1 MRVVT
6 RPDFDGIVC
15 AVLLYEVENVD
26 ESVKWIEPNEI
37 DKGMVQISKNDIIAN
52 LPYDTRCGLWF
63 DHHYSNRLNR
73 ACNGLYRIAPS
84 AAGLIFEYYKGKFQR
99 DYIKLVRETDK
110 IDSANL
116 NLDEIL
122 HPEKYPYIMLSMTI
136 SNSGIS
142 DESYWNRV
150 VDLLRKY
157 DIKKVLKD
165 REVKR
170 RYEDTLK
177 RNKIYKKFLK
187 QNTEQIKH
195 VSITDFRSLDKIPT
209 GNRFLVFTLFP
220 ESFVNLKIRFD
231 DKNKKRVIVSIGSNI
246 LNQNCRVNLGELA
259 SKFGGGGHVGAGS
272 CSFDVS
278 EADINIE
285 KITDILLNNK
295 KIIEEQNGKF

>member
-26 ESVKWIEPNEI
+26 EPVKWIEPNEI

-73 ACNGLYRIAPS
+73 AYNGLYRIAPS

-110 IDSANL
+110 IDSAKL

-136 SNSGIS
+136 SNSSIS

-150 VDLLRKY
+150 VDLLKKY
-157 DIKKVLKD
+157 DIEKILKD
-165 REVKR
+165 KDVKKR
-170 RYEDTLK
+170 CEITLK
-177 RNKIYKKFLK
+177 RNKVYKKFLK
-187 QNTEQIKH
+187 QNTEEIKH
-195 VSITDFRSLDKIPT
+195 VSITDFRSLDKVPT

-231 DKNKKRVIVSIGSNI
+231 DKNKKRVILSIGSSI
-246 LNQNCRVNLGELA
+246 LNKNCRVNLGELT
-259 SKFGGGGHVGAGS
+259 SRFGGGGHFGAGS
-272 CSFDVS
+272 CSFDIS
-278 EADINIE
+278 KADLYIE
-285 KITDILLNNK
+285 RITDILLNNK
-295 KIIEEQNGKF
+295 KIIEE

>member
-26 ESVKWIEPNEI
+26 EPVKWIEPNEI

-52 LPYDTRCGLWF
+52 LPYDARCGLWF

-73 ACNGLYRIAPS
+73 AYNGLYRIAPS

-99 DYIKLVRETDK
+99 DYMKLVRETDK

-142 DESYWNRV
+142 EESYWNRV
-150 VDLLRKY
+150 VDLLRKH
-157 DIKKVLKD
+157 DIENVLIDKDVKK
-165 REVKR
+165 RCEI
-170 RYEDTLK
+170 TLK
-177 RNKIYKKFLK
+177 RNKIYKNFLK

-195 VSITDFRSLDKIPT
+195 VSTTDFRSLDKIPT

-259 SKFGGGGHVGAGS
+259 SKFGGGGHFGAGS